1 MYRMSPQP
9 KPWLSA
15 LIPYVGGESTIKPGA
30 AKPIRL
36 TSNEGALG
44 ASPKALA
51 AYAAGV
57 STLHL
62 YPQASC
68 LKLREAI
75 AARYALDAGKIVC
88 GNGSDDLILL
98 LARAYAGIGDEV
110 VVSKHGFS
118 MYKIAAHSVGATVI
132 TAPETDYTTDMAA
145 LLAAV
150 TPQTRLV
157 FIANPNNP
165 TGTYLNKAQVERLLA
180 ALPPGVL
187 LVLDGAYSEFADAA
201 DYDDGLRLVE
211 KYNNIIILR
220 TFSKVHA
227 LAGLRLGWGYAAP
240 GIIEALNKM
249 RAPFNVSAPAQAAG
263 IAAMEDAAH
272 LAASVAHNTHW
283 RALLTERLTALGY
296 PVLPSQANFLLF
308 ETGDKTDAVY
318 QHLCAE
324 NVYVRPVKSYDLP
337 RHLRV
342 TVGSAEDNQAFLA
355 ALSA

>member
-1 MYRMSPQP
+1 MSPQP
-9 KPWLSA
+9 KPWLS
-15 LIPYVGGESTIKPGA
+15 LLVPYVGGESTIKATA
-30 AKPIRL
+30 AKPVRL

-44 ASPKALA
+44 ASPRALA

-75 AARYALDAGKIVC
+75 AARYGLDAQKIVC

-98 LARAYAGIGDEV
+98 LARAYAAVGDDV

-118 MYKIAAHSVGATVI
+118 MYKIAAHGVGATVV
-132 TAPETDYTTDMAA
+132 TAPEADYTTDPAA
-145 LLAAV
+145 LLAAL

-165 TGTYLNKAQVERLLA
+165 TGTYLNKTAVERLLA
-180 ALPPGVL
+180 ALPPQVL
-187 LVLDGAYSEFADAA
+187 LVLDGAYSEFATAP
-201 DYDDGLRLVE
+201 DYDDGLSLVE
-211 KYNNIIILR
+211 KYNNIIVLR

-227 LAGLRLGWGYAAP
+227 LAGLRLGWGYASLD
-240 GIIEALNKM
+240 IINTINKL

-263 IAAMEDAAH
+263 IAAMEDSAH
-272 LAASVAHNTHW
+272 LEASVAHNTHW
-283 RALLTERLTALGY
+283 RAVLTEQLTARGY

-308 ETGDKTDAVY
+308 ETGEQTKAVY
-318 QHLCAE
+318 QRLCNQ

-342 TVGSAEDNQAFLA
+342 TVGSAADNQAFLA
-355 ALSA
+355 AL